1 MPRGLLDPWGLLWP
15 LFPLLHHA
23 RETLPGLLMFWPES
37 QDPCMDVQ
45 PHGDRS
51 CSPRSPAR
59 PESCQLT
66 VKCDEQVQLVPAW
79 GGPGCPIHPGFLL
92 LPAASMEGQVPGM
105 AARQEQE
112 GASLGHVLPGPSRCW
127 QLPHPP
133 CPQLP

>member
-45 PHGDRS
+45 PPGDRS

-79 GGPGCPIHPGFLL
+79 GGLDVPFTQASFCFQ
-92 LPAASMEGQVPGM
+92 LPAWKARCQGWQPGRNRRVP
-105 AARQEQE
+105 AWAT
-112 GASLGHVLPGPSRCW
+112 SCLGPQDAGSS
-127 QLPHPP
+127 PP
-133 CPQLP
+133 PPRPQLP